1 MKTERSSPPTA
12 ALEQA
17 AEWYW
22 QIRESDAGVEAIA
35 AWQAWMQESADNQA
49 AFAEIEWT
57 LRQVD
62 AVQEAPWPT
71 EGELLQDH
79 YDGSMPIAEWP
90 AQRPRHRA
98 AGIKGEASRRRFALQ
113 PRGWTMAASMII
125 VIAIGAIAT
134 RLDFWRAAPTLP
146 DLAIYETQAA
156 EHRDVHLADGSSVT
170 LGGKS
175 MISTAYTA
183 DSRLVILKHG
193 AAFFDVAE
201 DADRPFIVEAG
212 GRRIAAVGTA
222 FNVTRQVDRVV
233 VTVTEGTVI
242 VTPDRHDTRTAG
254 GASDAVGSND
264 AGIARLE
271 AGHQLAYN
279 EQKVTPVTVADP
291 ADALAWREGRLKYRG
306 ESLRYVVDDVN
317 RYAKRPITLAD
328 EAAGQVSF
336 TGTVFEQSIDS
347 WLAGLEQ
354 VFPVAVEETANGVVI
369 RHRPKQPVNGKE

>member
-1 MKTERSSPPTA
+1 MKTEEHAPSTA
-12 ALEQA
+12 VLEQA

-22 QIRESDAGVEAIA
+22 QIREPDVGMEAVA
-35 AWQAWMQESADNQA
+35 AWQAWMQQSADNQA
-49 AFAEIEWT
+49 AFAEIERT

-62 AVQEAPWPT
+62 AVQDAPWPT
-71 EGELLQDH
+71 EAELVEDS
-79 YDGSMPIAEWP
+79 YDGSVPVKEWRTQ
-90 AQRPRHRA
+90 QRVGVSQKDHVRRRMHHRA
-98 AGIKGEASRRRFALQ
+98 
-113 PRGWTMAASMII
+113 MAASVA
-125 VIAIGAIAT
+125 VIAVAGAIALG
-134 RLDFWRAAPTLP
+134 LDLSSDFATPP
-146 DLAIYETQAA
+146 DLAIYETQSA
-156 EHRDVHLADGSSVT
+156 EHRDVHLADGSTVT

-175 MISTAYTA
+175 TISTAYTA

-193 AAFFDVAE
+193 AAFFEVAK

-212 GRRIAAVGTA
+212 SRRIAAVGTA

-242 VTPDRHDTRTAG
+242 VTPDNDDTVTTTG
-254 GASDAVGSND
+254 GND

-271 AGHQLAYN
+271 AGHQLTYN
-279 EQKVTPVTVADP
+279 EQKVTPVAVADP
-291 ADALAWREGRLKYRG
+291 TDALAWREGRLKYRG

-336 TGTVFEQSIDS
+336 TGTVFERSIDS

-354 VFPVAVEETANGVVI
+354 VFPVEVEETASSVVI
-369 RHRPKQPVNGKE
+369 RHRSRQAVNGKD